1 MRVIIK
7 AKFVLNDTNH
17 LLAKFNMQKG
27 GRVQAAIDNAA
38 LRYSEMYMPLD
49 SGSLIARTYETTV
62 VGSGKIVFPGPYA
75 HYLYYGEIYG
85 PNIPIFE
92 DDSGIPTRYI
102 SPKGKKKFPTGRAL
116 DIKIDKNPNATSHWW
131 DVAKAN
137 HLKEIIAEARKA
149 AGWNV

>member
-7 AKFVLNDTNH
+7 AKFVLNDTAH
-17 LLAKFNMQKG
+17 LLTKFGMQKS

-49 SGSLIARTYETTV
+49 SGSLIARTYEATV

-75 HYLYYGEIYG
+75 HYLYHGEVYG
-85 PNIPIFE
+85 PNIPIF
-92 DDSGIPTRYI
+92 DDGSGIPTRYF
-102 SPKGKKKFPTGRAL
+102 SPRGKKKFPTGIAL
-116 DIKIDKNPNATSHWW
+116 NIKIDKNPNATSHWW

-137 HLKEIIAEARKA
+137 HLKEIIEEARKA
-149 AGWNV
+149 AKWNV